1 MSNLDKIKTLDEKI
15 KALALEKQ
23 KLQEKHLNALAKKV
37 STYLSK
43 AVSFDH
49 PHYSKLT
56 SDHFVIGA
64 LKHMI
69 DDAQDDAKTITEIIK
84 KGESALTKKRTKKS

>member
-15 KALALEKQ
+15 KTLELEKQ
-23 KLQEKHLNALAKKV
+23 KLQEKHLNDLAKKV

-43 AVSFDH
+43 AVSFAH
-49 PHYSKLT
+49 PHHSKFT

-69 DDAQDDAKTITEIIK
+69 DDVKESEKKIDEIIK
-84 KGESALTKKRTKKS
+84 KGEAALPKKRTKKS